1 MNLSPGKKVDDNINP
16 KVLFVPDWRG
26 GNPYLDLLAEGIRSA
41 GLTVGFANY
50 PETELPLLALA
61 REHPTVRVIHLHWI
75 NPRIKRIFWSGNSI
89 KVYLRCALLMLDV
102 ILVRLRGI
110 KVVWTVHNL
119 LSHESVSPQRE
130 IMARRA
136 LARVVTRLVFHSD
149 EARNAVEQLLS
160 MRLEN
165 RSAIIRHGN
174 YLGMYPDDHGREQQL
189 REQFGLQEGDTVML
203 LFGGL
208 RRYKGI
214 NQLLAAFRD
223 NDDPS
228 LRLIIAGRPF
238 EQDLAEDIQKA
249 AADDP
254 RISAYL
260 GFIPDAD
267 VSPLYTISHLVI
279 TPFERTLSSGSVIL
293 ALSQGKALLLPED
306 ARVLG
311 LPDTRG
317 VLFFNNNDGLRSALN
332 ALPAR
337 DKLQAMGQINFELA
351 KTLDWSSIGR
361 QTVAAY
367 GANVHSARG

>member
-1 MNLSPGKKVDDNINP
+1 MDNSTEEVI
-16 KVLFVPDWRG
+16 FVPDWRG
-26 GNPYLDLLAEGIRSA
+26 GNPYLDLLARGIRSS

-50 PETELPLLALA
+50 PETELPLFALA
-61 REHPTVRVIHLHWI
+61 REHPSVQVIHLHWI
-75 NPRIKRIFWSGNSI
+75 NPRIKRIFWSGNPL
-89 KVYLRCALLMLDV
+89 KAHLRCALLMLDV
-102 ILVRLRGI
+102 MLVRLRGI

-160 MRLEN
+160 MRLAN
-165 RSAIIRHGN
+165 RSAVIPHGN
-174 YLGMYPDDHGREQQL
+174 YLGMYPDDPGREQQL
-189 REQFGLQEGDTVML
+189 RDQFSLQESDTVML

-214 NQLLAAFRD
+214 NQLLSAFRD
-223 NDDPS
+223 NDDPK

-254 RISAYL
+254 RIIAYL
-260 GFIPDAD
+260 GHIPEAD
-267 VSPLYTISHLVI
+267 VSPLHAISDLAI
-279 TPFERTLSSGSVIL
+279 IPFERTLSSGSVIL
-293 ALSQGKALLLPED
+293 AMSQGKAVLLPED

-311 LPDTRG
+311 LPDTQG
-317 VLFFNNNDGLRSALN
+317 ILFFDRGNGLRRALEN
-332 ALPAR
+332 LPSR
-337 DKLQAMGQINFELA
+337 DELLSMGRLNLGVA
-351 KTLDWSSIGR
+351 KTLDWSLIGEM
-361 QTVAAY
+361 VASAY
-367 GANVHSARG
+367 GVTVP